1 MLELI
6 FAAMALGIVL
16 LVVPYFCLQLQQ
28 SKHLMPLSIVLLS
41 LAFIATGPVVFTLW
55 PSLVFAYIALMP
67 LAFFTLNPAL
77 WFYIKALTAEQPW
90 RFKGADGWH
99 VLPLG
104 FAGVLA
110 VLIQSLSYEQRQL
123 LFFSEASDVAGYTLL
138 VAIVFLAA
146 VLLWLGQSCFYLWLI
161 LSRVR
166 SYRRKLRQVFAE
178 DSGKRLA
185 WLEMLVLLLL
195 FSWSYAVLN
204 LMLAERLNSVL
215 LSDALVLFCLLLV
228 AWLVAWCGLTQQP
241 GFSETYKLQ
250 AACTEAE
257 ELKPDQTET
266 TDAAQGLTKYQR
278 SALGEQ
284 QSARIAA
291 KLQQTMQSELLYLDE
306 TLTLYK
312 LAEHLAVPAH
322 YLSQTLNQS
331 LQMSF
336 FEYVNQAR
344 VEAAKQKLKQSDDSV
359 LSIAM
364 AVGFNARSSFYTAFK
379 TNTGQS
385 PAQFRAAHRQDKQ
398 LL

>member
-1 MLELI
+1 MLELV
-6 FAAMALGIVL
+6 FAAMTLGIVL

-28 SKHLMPLSIVLLS
+28 NKHLMPLIIVLLS

-55 PSLVFAYIALMP
+55 PSLVFTYIALMP

-104 FAGVLA
+104 FAGLLA
-110 VLIQSLSYEQRQL
+110 VLIQSLSYEQQQL
-123 LFFSEASDVAGYTLL
+123 LFFSEASDVTGYTLL

-146 VLLWLGQSCFYLWLI
+146 VLLWLGQSCFYLWLM

-166 SYRRKLRQVFAE
+166 SYRQKLRQVFAE

-204 LMLAERLNSVL
+204 LMLAERLNSVW
-215 LSDALVLFCLLLV
+215 LSDAAVLFCLLLV
-228 AWLVAWCGLTQQP
+228 MWLVAWCGLTQQP

-250 AACTEAE
+250 TVSTETE
-257 ELKPDQTET
+257 EFKPDQAET

-291 KLQQTMQSELLYLDE
+291 KLQDAMQSELLYLDE

-322 YLSQTLNQS
+322 YLSQTLNQQ
-331 LQMSF
+331 LQLSF

-364 AVGFNARSSFYTAFK
+364 SVGFNARSSFYTAFK
-379 TNTGQS
+379 ADTGQS

>member
-1 MLELI
+1 MLELV

-16 LVVPYFCLQLQQ
+16 LLVPYFCLQLQQ
-28 SKHLMPLSIVLLS
+28 TKQMIPLAIVLLS

-67 LAFFTLNPAL
+67 LAFFALNPAL

-90 RFKGADGWH
+90 RFTGADGWH
-99 VLPLG
+99 ILPLV

-110 VLIQSLSYEQRQL
+110 VLIQSLSYEQQQL

-138 VAIVFLAA
+138 VAIVFLVA
-146 VLLWLGQSCFYLWLI
+146 VLLWLGQSCFYLWLM
-161 LSRVR
+161 LSKVR

-204 LMLAERLNSVL
+204 LMLAERLNSVW
-215 LSDALVLFCLLLV
+215 LSDAAVLFCLLLTV
-228 AWLVAWCGLTQQP
+228 WLVAWCGLTQQP

-250 AACTEAE
+250 TASTEAE

-266 TDAAQGLTKYQR
+266 TDAAHSTTKYQR

-291 KLQQTMQSELLYLDE
+291 KLQEAMQSELLYLDD

-322 YLSQTLNQS
+322 YLSQTLNQQ
-331 LQMSF
+331 LQLSF

-344 VEAAKQKLKQSDDSV
+344 VEAAKLQLRQSDASV
-359 LSIAM
+359 LAIAM
-364 AVGFNARSSFYTAFK
+364 SVGFNARSSFYKAFK
-379 TNTGQS
+379 ASTGQS

>member
-1 MLELI
+1 MLELV

-16 LVVPYFCLQLQQ
+16 LVVPYFYLQLQQ
-28 SKHLMPLSIVLLS
+28 NKHLMPLAIVLLS
-41 LAFIATGPVVFTLW
+41 LAFIATGPVVFSLW
-55 PSLVFAYIALMP
+55 PALVFAYIALMP
-67 LAFFTLNPAL
+67 LAFFALNPAL

-90 RFKGADGWH
+90 RFTGADGWH
-99 VLPLG
+99 ILPLG

-110 VLIQSLSYEQRQL
+110 MLIQSLSYEQQQL
-123 LFFSEASDVAGYTLL
+123 LFFSETSDVAGYTLL
-138 VAIVFLAA
+138 VAMVFFAA
-146 VLLWLGQSCFYLWLI
+146 VLLWLGQSCFYLWRM
-161 LSRVR
+161 LSKVR

-204 LMLAERLNSVL
+204 LMLAERLNSVW
-215 LSDALVLFCLLLV
+215 LSDAAVLFCLLLV
-228 AWLVAWCGLTQQP
+228 VWLVAWCGLTQQP
-241 GFSETYKLQ
+241 GFSETYKQ
-250 AACTEAE
+250 QIVSTEAE

-266 TDAAQGLTKYQR
+266 KDAAQSTTKYQR

-291 KLQQTMQSELLYLDE
+291 RLQQAMQSELLYLDE

-312 LAEHLAVPAH
+312 LAEHLVVPAH
-322 YLSQTLNQS
+322 YLSQTLNQQ
-331 LQMSF
+331 LQLSF

-364 AVGFNARSSFYTAFK
+364 SVGFNARSSFYTAFK
-379 TNTGQS
+379 ANTGQS
-385 PAQFRAAHRQDKQ
+385 PAQFRAAHRQDT
-398 LL
+398 